1 MLIRIDAQS
10 GEAYGSR
17 TISVMIGRQGFAYDQ
32 NGDLY
37 IAKFY
42 NGELYRIDPAT
53 GEATLVG
60 SVGFN
65 LVSGLAINPVDSQ
78 LWGVRLTG
86 DLYRIDKQSAASN
99 LIGNTGFMNMEDIV
113 FDETGKLFG
122 IYGGQNEI
130 NRLISIDPTTAVGDT
145 IGSTG
150 VQGITGLAVH
160 DTVVVRITDDTKQTL
175 PTVYA
180 LRQNYPNPFNP
191 TTTIEFD
198 LPRNSKVTLKVFN
211 ILGEEV
217 VTLLSASLPSGS
229 YQYEWDASD
238 YASGVYLYR
247 LEAEGFVQT
256 RKMILMR

>member
-1 MLIRIDAQS
+1 MVP
-10 GEAYGSR
+10 
-17 TISVMIGRQGFAYDQ
+17 VMIGRQGLAYDL

-37 IAKFY
+37 IARFY
-42 NGELYRIDPAT
+42 NGQLYRIDPVT
-53 GEATLVG
+53 GIATLVG

-86 DLYRIDKQSAASN
+86 DLYQIDKQNAASN

-113 FDETGKLFG
+113 FDEAGQLFG

-130 NRLISIDPTTAVGDT
+130 NRLISIDPTTGVGDT

-150 VQGITGLAVH
+150 VRGITGLAVE
-160 DTVVVRITDDTKQTL
+160 DTVVGIADDTKETL

-198 LPRNSKVTLKVFN
+198 LPKTSEVSLKVFN

-217 VTLLSASLPSGS
+217 ATLLSASLHSGS
-229 YQYEWDASD
+229 YTYEWDASGL
-238 YASGVYLYR
+238 ASGVYLYR
-247 LEAEGFVQT
+247 LEAEGYVQT
-256 RKMILMR
+256 RKMILMK